1 MIQYV
6 GKWFIGVFRPA
17 LLVMAETLIWRSFTE
32 QRGLTYSYQPAY
44 GTSLLILISLGLLA
58 ATFKAITLAKKMT
71 LGDEW
76 SYPWSPGNIVV
87 IFGILIHDLPFSF
100 IIYFFYIKFYSVL
113 SAFQLTLMV
122 FQGKT
127 VIIGI
132 GCKLYIIRCSFLF
145 SSCELDTRPKVSEAS
160 TGGEHGTQKV
170 GGNLDW

>member
-1 MIQYV
+1 
-6 GKWFIGVFRPA
+6 
-17 LLVMAETLIWRSFTE
+17 MAESLLWRSFTE

-58 ATFKAITLAKKMT
+58 AAFKAATLAKKMT

-127 VIIGI
+127 CDRKTFTYNFQLLTWHSPWSICGFNGRRTRYSENQERSGLEIS
-132 GCKLYIIRCSFLF
+132 RHRF
-145 SSCELDTRPKVSEAS
+145 SSWPFWLP
-160 TGGEHGTQKV
+160 
-170 GGNLDW
+170 WF